1 MTIVRHSPVPPHGPE
16 RPEPA
21 PVDPGPRDRRR
32 DRRRPDGRW
41 WLTRIVAAVIVG
53 LALAVAVDLA
63 RGGVTSIWLRYG
75 GAVVHI
81 GQGQRIEIRPGRSL
95 YLDCRGSGAP
105 TLVLEAGMGSDSA
118 TWSPVHDELATIS
131 RTCSYDRTGR
141 GRSDG
146 GSAGDLAGMSDELRA
161 LLAAAGESPPYV
173 VVGHSLGSVIG
184 RVHAS
189 RAQGQV
195 AGLVLVDG
203 FDPDIFDERVVPL
216 LGPIRDEY
224 LGQTAGL
231 WDLVASVEGIDVE
244 RSRAQL
250 ADASVAGL
258 PVEAVIAPRVDFRLD
273 AATNDRIAASVAA
286 GYEELSPGRVNLT
299 IAWGAGHMVQFDR
312 PDLVVEAVRRI
323 VATVRG

>member
-1 MTIVRHSPVPPHGPE
+1 MAIDV
-16 RPEPA
+16 
-21 PVDPGPRDRRR
+21 
-32 DRRRPDGRW
+32 
-41 WLTRIVAAVIVG
+41 
-53 LALAVAVDLA
+53 A
-63 RGGVTSIWLRYG
+63 RGGVTAIWLRYG
-75 GAVVHI
+75 GAVAYI
-81 GQGQRIEIRPGRSL
+81 ARGERIEIRPGQSL
-95 YLDCRGSGAP
+95 YLDCHGSGSP

-118 TWSPVHDELATIS
+118 TWSPVHDELATIT

-146 GSAGDLAGMSDELRA
+146 GSAGDLAGMSDELGA
-161 LLAAAGESPPYV
+161 LLAAAGEPPPYV

-184 RVHAS
+184 RVHAA
-189 RAQGQV
+189 RAPDDV

-203 FDPDIFDERVVPL
+203 FDPDIFDDRVLPL

-224 LGQTAGL
+224 IGHTDGL
-231 WDLVASVEGIDVE
+231 WNLVSSVEGIDVG

-250 ADASVAGL
+250 ASADLAGIPL
-258 PVEAVIAPRVDFRLD
+258 EVVIAPRVDDRLD
-273 AATNDRIAASVAA
+273 AATNDRIANAIAG
-286 GYEELSPGRVNLT
+286 GYEALSPGRMTLT